1 MILSPNDSP
10 LADNASDMKDQ
21 NFGGNREVTTGVQQK
36 EQDYTKSAGGSPNI
50 EENPVSETTRDI
62 DDMANPEARKRE
74 FSRRAETQDPAD
86 HNKERFSES
95 DSSNRPLED
104 TDGTTVP
111 DDKHRRS
118 KLKNHFGAG
127 QYDNNPNRGRYEGE
141 IS

>member
-10 LADNASDMKDQ
+10 LADNVSDMKDQ

-74 FSRRAETQDPAD
+74 FSRRAETQDPSD
-86 HNKERFSES
+86 HNKERFHEV
-95 DSSNRPLED
+95 DNDNKPLED
-104 TDGTTVP
+104 TSVVLVP
-111 DDKHRRS
+111 DDKFHGD
-118 KLKNHFGAG
+118 KLKYHFGEG
-127 QYDNNPNRGRYEGE
+127 QYEGE